1 MEKYLILK
9 GYAGLGDRLSS
20 LGYAIKLA
28 TDTNRILLI
37 DWSDYMWCQSEN
49 KGFFYYFKLK
59 NLPENLKIIYG
70 DEEVKNKLIELNNQK
85 NLSIDPKK
93 FQNNL
98 CNHFKPH
105 DLFDFNDNINIML
118 KRFKQTNTDILV
130 LCFYFLD
137 KKYDIYKYIDFVNT
151 DYKKY
156 DIGIHFRNSDRKS
169 DFNNFKK
176 QIDYLKNKMDISN
189 KTIYLSTDD
198 PSSINKFIEYLGIKV
213 DFNPKFIQ
221 NDKGIHNLTKS
232 ELNEYQ
238 ITKEELNNILLDEL
252 KILINCKHFIP
263 SPLSCLSHIAF
274 KIRQNLLFSEIV

>member
-70 DEEVKNKLIELNNQK
+70 DEEVRNKLIELNNLK

-98 CNHFKPH
+98 CNHFKPN
-105 DLFDFNDNINIML
+105 DLFEYNDNINIML
-118 KRFKQTNTDILV
+118 KRFNKSDTDILV

-137 KKYDIYKYIDFVNT
+137 KKYNISKYIDFINT

-156 DIGIHFRNSDRKS
+156 DIGIHFRNSDRKG
-169 DFNNFKK
+169 DFNNFIN
-176 QIDYLKNKMDISN
+176 QVTSLKNKVDFLN
-189 KTIYLSTDD
+189 KKIYIATDD
-198 PSSINKFIEYLGIKV
+198 PSSIDKFKEYLN
-213 DFNPKFIQ
+213 NPFDYNTKFIQ
-221 NDKGIHNLTKS
+221 TDKGIHNLTKF
-232 ELNEYQ
+232 ELDQYNMS
-238 ITKEELNNILLDEL
+238 KEELNNILIDEL
-252 KILINCKHFIP
+252 KILINCKYFIP
-263 SPLSCLSHIAF
+263 SPLSCLSHITCI
-274 KIRQNLLFSEIV
+274 IRKNYLFS